1 MTRDPITGPD
11 RVLKLCKNYSQ
22 EIPKIIGARKGSWN
36 VEKML
41 KLVEEV

>member
-1 MTRDPITGPD
+1 LGSHKKIRKYKKKII
-11 RVLKLCKNYSQ
+11 KNYSE

-36 VEKML
+36 VEKRP